1 MVDVVREV
9 FDEVLGDK
17 PNQIDRRR
25 DDVQVRAADLLDVA
39 ATPGDITEAGLRKN
53 VAVALRYLESWLGG
67 RGAVGIFGLMEDAA
81 TAEISRSQIW
91 QWIHAE
97 SKLPDGTIITRPLVE
112 RIVAEETTNLM
123 AEVGGDVR
131 RGRRVQQA
139 RVLFE
144 EVALGP
150 DFPTFLTIPAYAWHV

>member
-1 MVDVVREV
+1 
-9 FDEVLGDK
+9 
-17 PNQIDRRR
+17 
-25 DDVQVRAADLLDVA
+25 
-39 ATPGDITEAGLRKN
+39 
-53 VAVALRYLESWLGG
+53 
-67 RGAVGIFGLMEDAA
+67 MEDAA

-97 SKLPDGTIITRPLVE
+97 SKLPDGTIISRRMVE
-112 RIVAEETTNLM
+112 QIVAEEAAKLM
-123 AEVGGDVR
+123 AEVGGDIR

-150 DFPTFLTIPAYAWHV
+150 DFPTFLTIPAYAWYV